1 MSKQEFLDALKAH
14 LSGFPTEELAERLS
28 FYSEM
33 IDDRIESGLS
43 EEDATAELGT
53 PMAVAEQILKETP
66 LLRLAKERVK
76 PKRRLAAWE
85 IILLA
90 LGSPIW
96 LSLLISALAV
106 LLSLYVTL
114 WSALVSLW
122 AVFAS
127 LVGGSVGGVVGGGVF
142 LFTAGVPVGLAVI
155 GCGLLCAGL
164 SVFLFFVC
172 KAATRGTLILTKQL
186 ALWTKRLFLKKEEA

>member
-1 MSKQEFLDALKAH
+1 MNKQEFLDALQKH
-14 LSGFPTEELAERLS
+14 LAGFPKEELAERLS

-53 PMAVAEQILKETP
+53 PMAVAEQILKGTP

-96 LSLLISALAV
+96 LSLLIAVFAVALA
-106 LLSLYVTL
+106 LYAVL
-114 WSALVSLW
+114 WSGIVSLW
-122 AVFAS
+122 AVFAAT
-127 LVGGSVGGVVGGGVF
+127 VGSAVGCTAGGILF
-142 LFTAGVPVGLAVI
+142 LFTAGVPVGLACVGVGI
-155 GCGLLCAGL
+155 FASGL